1 MKLVNRM
8 IATIAAAAALC
19 SPLAQA
25 TTWTLNFNNAGLYT
39 NNGTNPPLMPG
50 MTDSSI
56 WATLTFTDHGT
67 NVVDISMTVLSGVM
81 QPGPYVNDWWFNG
94 NALAQSATFLNVGG
108 VDADLSICSN
118 CSNGAASG
126 KYDGVFNFVNAN
138 PGELAQGK
146 SSLWTATV
154 GAGQTLSVTDFQFLS
169 SLQGTQNQYFAAVHV
184 QGSGVSE
191 KGGACVEGE
200 AGCTTPPPCLPGD
213 TRPECGGGEQ
223 EVPEPATL
231 AIIGS
236 GLLGMALARRRR
248 VR

>member
-1 MKLVNRM
+1 MKRLNGM

-25 TTWTLNFNNAGLYT
+25 TSWTLFFNNAGLYT

-50 MTDSSI
+50 MTDTST

-67 NVVDISMTVLSGVM
+67 NVVDITMTVLSGVM

-94 NALAQSATFLNVGG
+94 NALAQSALFDNVGG
-108 VDADLSICSN
+108 VDANLSICAD

-146 SSLWTATV
+146 SSEWTATIAS
-154 GAGQTLSVTDFQFLS
+154 GILSVTDFQFLS
-169 SLQGTQNQYFAAVHV
+169 APQGGQSQFYAAVHV

-191 KGGACVEGE
+191 KGGGCVPG
-200 AGCTTPPPCLPGD
+200 TTDCAPPPECPPGD
-213 TRPECGGGEQ
+213 TSPECGGGEQ
-223 EVPEPATL
+223 EVPEPGTL
-231 AIIGS
+231 AIIGA
-236 GLLGMALARRRR
+236 GLMGLAFIRRRR
-248 VR
+248 VQ

>member
-1 MKLVNRM
+1 MKRLNRM

-25 TTWTLNFNNAGLYT
+25 TTWTLFFNNAGLYT

-50 MTDSSI
+50 MTDTDT
-56 WATLTFTDHGT
+56 WATLTFTDHNT
-67 NVVDISMTVLSGVM
+67 SVVDITLHVLSGVM

-108 VDADLSICSN
+108 VDANLTICPN

-126 KYDGVFNFVNAN
+126 KYDGVFHFANAN
-138 PGELAQGK
+138 PGELGQGNT
-146 SSLWTATV
+146 SSWTATIDS
-154 GAGQTLSVTDFQFLS
+154 GILSVSDFQFLS
-169 SLQGTQNQYFAAVHV
+169 APQGGQDEYYAAIHV

-191 KGGACVEGE
+191 KGGACVPGE
-200 AGCTTPPPCLPGD
+200 TDCEPPPECPPGD
-213 TRPECGGGEQ
+213 TSPECGGGEQ

-231 AIIGS
+231 VILGT
-236 GLLGMALARRRR
+236 GMLGMALARRRR

>member
-1 MKLVNRM
+1 MKRLNRM

-19 SPLAQA
+19 SPFAQA
-25 TTWTLNFNNAGLYT
+25 EVWTLNFNNAGLYT

-50 MTDSSI
+50 MTDASV

-67 NVVDISMTVLSGVM
+67 NVVDITLSVLSGVM

-94 NALAQSATFLNVGG
+94 NALAQSATFANVGG
-108 VDADLSICSN
+108 VNANLTICPD
-118 CSNGAASG
+118 CANGSASG
-126 KYDGVFNFVNAN
+126 KYDGIFNFVNAN
-138 PGELAQGK
+138 PGELAQGH
-146 SSLWTATV
+146 SSMWTATI
-154 GAGQTLSVTDFQFLS
+154 GAGQTLSVSDFQFLS
-169 SLQGTQNQYFAAVHV
+169 ALQGGQDQYYAAVHV
-184 QGSGVSE
+184 QGAGVSE
-191 KGGACVEGE
+191 KGGACVDGE
-200 AGCTTPPPCLPGD
+200 ENCNPPPECPPGD

-231 AIIGS
+231 AIIGT